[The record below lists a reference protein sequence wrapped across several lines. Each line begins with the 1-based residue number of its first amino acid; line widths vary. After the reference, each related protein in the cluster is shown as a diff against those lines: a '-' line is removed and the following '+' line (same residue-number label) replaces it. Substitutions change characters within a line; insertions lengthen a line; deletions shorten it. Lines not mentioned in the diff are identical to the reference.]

1 MTAQTLSSDTLH
13 TLMEKLAHKD
23 GLLRQ
28 SAREALV
35 SLGAQAVS
43 PLVLALQT
51 SESDQVRWEAAKAL
65 GALGDARA
73 IPALIKALGDKDSD
87 VVWLAA
93 VALNSLGKTAWPAML
108 QALVDDGT
116 ESARLR
122 KEAHH
127 VFHDQHESG
136 YEDLLAT
143 LLTALE
149 ADALPESASMA
160 AHEILNR
167 MRANS

>member
-1 MTAQTLSSDTLH
+1 MTTPTLSSDTLD

-35 SLGAQAVS
+35 ALGAPAVS
-43 PLVLALQT
+43 PLMLALHN
-51 SESDQVRWEAAKAL
+51 SKSDQVRWEAAKAL
-65 GALGDARA
+65 GAMRDPRA
-73 IPALIKALGDKDSD
+73 IPTLIKALGDKDSD

-93 VALNSLGKTAWPAML
+93 VALHDFGKTAWSAML
-108 QALVDDGT
+108 QALVDEGT

-127 VFHDQHESG
+127 VFHGQLESG

-143 LLTALE
+143 LLSALE

-160 AHEILNR
+160 AHEILKR